1 MDGSRVVTAAKLLQR
16 YENQY
21 VWWNSTIPGRL
32 SRERSWVRR
41 CSTFLH
47 HRVPF
52 YAFFFSL
59 RAWSGRGRTDGKW
72 REKRLRGRKK
82 KKNSVGNRFPWLQT
96 LTGLLEVTTTWLRP
110 SLIWALRPRSGR
122 RRWLRHP
129 ALRENPSLT
138 STGLFLLK
146 LQNVKLA
153 TIR

>member
-1 MDGSRVVTAAKLLQR
+1 MDRSRVVTAAKLLQR

-52 YAFFFSL
+52 YAFFSL
-59 RAWSGRGRTDGKW
+59 RAWSGRGRTEGEERKGC
-72 REKRLRGRKK
+72 REE

-96 LTGLLEVTTTWLRP
+96 LTGLLEVTTTRLRP
-110 SLIWALRPRSGR
+110 SLIWALQPRSGR

-129 ALRENPSLT
+129 ALRDSPSLT